1 MVLSERSGF
10 IISQALIGVVFL
22 RRLCMT
28 DDLFLSVR
36 VCACVYPS
44 QEDMR
49 RGCSPTCLPTLIYD
63 MPPDCMCKHV
73 FFVFFAQA
81 SSPVNRFSVGY
92 NFFLAKLMFVK
103 KKKKDRCVI
112 DSHSY
117 CT

>member
-22 RRLCMT
+22 RCLCMS
-28 DDLFLSVR
+28 DDLFPFR
-36 VCACVYPS
+36 ACVCACVYPS

-73 FFVFFAQA
+73 LFRFFAQA
-81 SSPVNRFSVGY
+81 SSPVNRYNIFSGLQ
-92 NFFLAKLMFVK
+92 NFSGKTDVCKEDEK
-103 KKKKDRCVI
+103 KICVL
-112 DSHSY
+112 
-117 CT
+117 